1 MEYLITT
8 AMGVVKKALD
18 NGVLLAE
25 VSYFVLEKVLMY
37 ADNLSNRTCS
47 HHRLNNGVPRFKGL
61 CRLEILKSKGSN
73 LAKFS
78 RHQICGCQES

>member
-25 VSYFVLEKVLMY
+25 VSYFVLEKVV
-37 ADNLSNRTCS
+37 R
-47 HHRLNNGVPRFKGL
+47 R
-61 CRLEILKSKGSN
+61 
-73 LAKFS
+73 
-78 RHQICGCQES
+78 